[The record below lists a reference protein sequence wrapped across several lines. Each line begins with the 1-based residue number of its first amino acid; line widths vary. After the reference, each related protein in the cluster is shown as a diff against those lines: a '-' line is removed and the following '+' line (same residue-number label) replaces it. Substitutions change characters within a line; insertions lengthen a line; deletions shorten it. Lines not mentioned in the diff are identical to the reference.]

1 MEEIKLK
8 NLLEKMTLKEKIMQ
22 LYQSDLPTFNRSS
35 SSNLDSTGPVTGP
48 ENNIILDKESLYS
61 VGSILNC
68 NNAKNAYNVQKE
80 YMENN
85 RLGIPLLFM
94 FDVVHGFRTI
104 FPIPLALACSWNPD
118 LIEATAKI
126 AAKEGSASGNNVT
139 FAPMSDLVR
148 DPRWG
153 RVMESQG
160 EDPLLN
166 ALLSAAYV
174 RGFQGDDLKD
184 QETMAA
190 CVKHFAGYGASE
202 AGRDYN
208 TVDMSEQK
216 LRNFYLSGYQKSIEA
231 GAEMVMTSFNIFKG
245 VPATANKFLLRDLL
259 RDEMG
264 FDGTVISDYDSL
276 TEIIDHGAARDG
288 KEAARRGIEAGLDIE
303 MVSTEYIHHLEDLV
317 LEGTVEESLID
328 EAVMRILKLKNK
340 LGLFEDP
347 FRYIEPEREAKTHLH
362 AEHRKLARSTAAE
375 SAVLL
380 KNDDILPLEAKLDQL
395 DSIALIG
402 PLADNGGIIGFW
414 NALGENEE
422 AVTLKEGLEN
432 KYGERLKINVEA
444 GYDFETEKLDLEAVE
459 KTVEKSDLVILAL
472 GEEQNMSG
480 EGGSRAYL
488 DLPGPQKKIAEIA
501 VDSKKPAV
509 LVLFNGRPLE
519 LKWYDDNMS
528 AILESWFPGTEG
540 GNALADLLNG
550 DENPSAKLTMSFPY
564 TVGQIPVYYNH
575 YSTGRSLEKVEDKNY
590 RFLSRYQDI
599 PNQPLYPFG
608 FGLSYNDYEYSNP
621 ELSSNEMK
629 KGDTI
634 SASIEIEN
642 MGSYSGKEIVQLYIR
657 DLYGSTVRPVKELK
671 DFMKIS
677 LKPGES
683 KTIEFE
689 IIEDMLKFYNLEN
702 QQVIEAGE
710 FEVFIGANSRDLNYC
725 GKFEYKE

>member
-35 SSNLDSTGPVTGP
+35 SSELDSTGPVTGP

-80 YMENN
+80 YMENS

-118 LIEATAKI
+118 LIEETARI

-174 RGFQGDDLKD
+174 RGFQGNDLKD

-362 AEHRKLARSTAAE
+362 PEHRKLARKTAAE

-380 KNDDILPLEAKLDQL
+380 KNDEILPLEDKLDQL
-395 DSIALIG
+395 ESIALIG

-414 NALGENEE
+414 NALGENKE

-432 KYGERLKINVEA
+432 KYEDRLKINVET
-444 GYDFETEKLDLEAVE
+444 GYNFETEKLDLEAVE

-501 VDSKKPAV
+501 ADSNKPAV

-519 LKWYDDNMS
+519 LKWYDDNMT

-550 DENPSAKLTMSFPY
+550 DVNPSAKLTMSFPY

-575 YSTGRSLEKVEDKNY
+575 YSTGRSPEKVEDKNY

-608 FGLSYNDYEYSNP
+608 FGLSYNDYEYSKP
-621 ELSSNEMK
+621 ELSSKEMK
-629 KGDTI
+629 KEETL

-642 MGSYSGKEIVQLYIR
+642 LGSYSGKEIVQLYIR
-657 DLYGSTVRPVKELK
+657 DLYGTTVRPVKELK

-677 LKPGES
+677 LEPGES
-683 KTIEFE
+683 KRIEFE
-689 IIEDMLKFYNLEN
+689 IIEDMLKFYNLDN
-702 QQVIEAGE
+702 KQVIEAGE

-725 GKFEYKE
+725 GKFEYKD

>member
-35 SSNLDSTGPVTGP
+35 SSDLDSTGPVTGP

-118 LIEATAKI
+118 LIEETARI

-174 RGFQGDDLKD
+174 RGFQGNDLKD

-328 EAVMRILKLKNK
+328 EAVMRILKLKNL

-347 FRYIEPEREAKTHLH
+347 FRYIEPEREEKTHLH
-362 AEHRKLARSTAAE
+362 PEHRKLARSSAAE

-380 KNDDILPLEAKLDQL
+380 KNDEILPLEDKIDQL
-395 DSIALIG
+395 ESIALIG

-414 NALGENEE
+414 NALGKNEE

-432 KYGERLKINVEA
+432 KYGDRLKINVEA
-444 GYDFETEKLDLEAVE
+444 GYNFETEQLDLEAVE
-459 KTVEKSDLVILAL
+459 KIVEKSDLVILAL

-488 DLPGPQKKIAEIA
+488 DLPGPQKKIAETA
-501 VDSKKPAV
+501 ADSNKPAV

-519 LKWYDDNMS
+519 LKWYDDNMT

-540 GNALADLLNG
+540 GNALANLLNG
-550 DENPSAKLTMSFPY
+550 DVNPSAKLTMSFPY

-575 YSTGRSLEKVEDKNY
+575 YSTGRSPEKVEDKNY

-608 FGLSYNDYEYSNP
+608 FGLSYNDYEYSKP
-621 ELSSNEMK
+621 ELSSKEMK
-629 KGDTI
+629 KEDTI

-642 MGSYSGKEIVQLYIR
+642 LGSYSGKEIVQLYIR
-657 DLYGSTVRPVKELK
+657 DLYGTTVRPVKELK

-677 LKPGES
+677 LEPGES
-683 KTIEFE
+683 KRIEFE

-702 QQVIEAGE
+702 KQVIEAGE

-725 GKFEYKE
+725 GKFEYKD